1 MVGILCVKH
10 KSPFEPQSANS
21 VSCRALPQ
29 HRSFY
34 THQRALTTTVR
45 AKAGR
50 TNPNSSPHVIRTL

>member
-34 THQRALTTTVR
+34 TSPEGFNHHS
-45 AKAGR
+45 AGKGGED
-50 TNPNSSPHVIRTL
+50 